1 MTVLLLIRH
10 GENDYVGK
18 RLAGRLPGVH
28 LNERGRKQAEALV
41 PALQKAPLKAIYSS
55 PLERAQETA
64 EPLAKA
70 RGLEIL
76 PAPDLNELDVGIFTG
91 RTIKQLRRLRQWKA
105 VLANPSTL
113 AFPEGE
119 SFLQAQTRSV
129 EALKAIA
136 AQHPEDVVAVFTH
149 ADVIRLATAYFL
161 NVPLESFQRLGADT
175 TSLTMVVLGK
185 DGEVHVPRVNQVVS
199 FAWPEEKKKEKKNPD
214 GASPKDKKDEQPR

>member
-28 LNERGRKQAEALV
+28 LNEKGRKQAEALV
-41 PALQKAPLKAIYSS
+41 SALQKAPVKAIYSS
-55 PLERAQETA
+55 PLERAVETA

-70 RGLEIL
+70 LGLEIL
-76 PAPDLNELDVGIFTG
+76 PAPGLNELDVGVFSG

-105 VLANPSTL
+105 VLANPTTL
-113 AFPEGE
+113 TFPEGE

-136 AQHPEDVVAVFTH
+136 AQHPEDVVAIFTH
-149 ADVIRLATAYFL
+149 ADVIRLATAFFL

-175 TSLTMVVLGK
+175 TSLTMVILGK
-185 DGEVHVPRVNQVVS
+185 DGEVYVPRVNQVVS
-199 FAWPEEKKKEKKNPD
+199 FVWPEEPKKKEAKNPD
-214 GASPKDKKDEQPR
+214 GSNPEKAANG